1 MYFLT
6 MNRYI
11 DRIDSLIKKINPEL
25 FDLSKERDRG
35 RPPSQVS
42 SEFLTNKEQ
51 GDWAEKTLL
60 EVINFNSL
68 NYIAVPYGKSDD
80 IIAGDERFKEFYE
93 AYQNELDSIGKRPDI
108 LIFDKKDLVGVDVTN
123 LTDDVVSKAKCGIEV
138 RSSSFIS
145 QKYETVMQERYDY
158 LVATIFEN
166 IRLIKTEYADVLN
179 RKDPD
184 LFKAVISISENNLHC
199 ASFTCRSWKSSK
211 ELIEISN
218 ILKKIKQALKE
229 IQTKRF
235 HLSIT
240 PKVEDLKVVYNWVKK
255 YNVPHYYV
263 QVFFDRA
270 YGISFERILELISNP
285 ENEDKKFFVEA
296 DVKNQNKTVIKIQS
310 TLEKQLLDEVSIPH
324 HFSAMRELSRGN
336 LLFYVKFDRSEAVL
350 KKDSFNSLFG
360 IDL

>member
-1 MYFLT
+1 ME
-6 MNRYI
+6 RYI
-11 DRIDSLIKKINPEL
+11 DRLNALIKKINPEL
-25 FDLSKERDRG
+25 LDFEKERDHG

-60 EVINFNSL
+60 DAINSNSSE
-68 NYIAVPYGKSDD
+68 YIALQYGKSDD
-80 IIAGDERFKEFYE
+80 IIAGDEHFKEFYD
-93 AYQNELDSIGKRPDI
+93 AYQNELDSIGKKPDI
-108 LIFDKKDLVGVDVTN
+108 LIFDKRDLVGVDISC
-123 LTDDVVSKAKCGIEV
+123 LTDEVVSKAKCGIEV

-145 QKYETVMQERYDY
+145 QKYETVMEERYAH
-158 LVATIFEN
+158 LVATVFEN
-166 IRLIKTEYADVLN
+166 ICLIKNEYADILN
-179 RKDPD
+179 RKDSD
-184 LFKAVISISENNLHC
+184 LYKTVTSITEKNLHC

-211 ELIEISN
+211 ELVEVSN

>member
-1 MYFLT
+1 ME
-6 MNRYI
+6 RYI
-11 DRIDSLIKKINPEL
+11 DRINALIKKINPEL
-25 FDLSKERDRG
+25 LDLEKERDHG

-60 EVINFNSL
+60 DAINSNSSE
-68 NYIAVPYGKSDD
+68 YIAIQYGKSDD
-80 IIAGDERFKEFYE
+80 IIAGDEHFKEFYD

-108 LIFDKKDLVGVDVTN
+108 LIFDKKDLVGIDISS
-123 LTDDVVSKAKCGIEV
+123 LTDEVVSKAKCGIEV

-145 QKYETVMQERYDY
+145 QKYETVMEERYAH
-158 LVATIFEN
+158 LVATVFEN
-166 IRLIKTEYADVLN
+166 ICLIKNEYADILN
-179 RKDPD
+179 RKDSD
-184 LFKAVISISENNLHC
+184 LYKTVTSITEKNLHC

-211 ELIEISN
+211 ELVEVSN
-218 ILKKIKQALKE
+218 ILKKIKQAHKE

>member
-1 MYFLT
+1 ME
-6 MNRYI
+6 RYI
-11 DRIDSLIKKINPEL
+11 DRINALIKKINPEL
-25 FDLSKERDRG
+25 LDLEKVRDHG

-60 EVINFNSL
+60 DAINSNSSE
-68 NYIAVPYGKSDD
+68 YIAIQYGKSDD
-80 IIAGDERFKEFYE
+80 IIAGDEHFKEFYD

-108 LIFDKKDLVGVDVTN
+108 LIFDKKDLVGIDISS
-123 LTDDVVSKAKCGIEV
+123 LTDEVVSKAKCGIEV

-145 QKYETVMQERYDY
+145 QKYETVMEERYAH
-158 LVATIFEN
+158 LVATVFEN
-166 IRLIKTEYADVLN
+166 ICLIKNEYADILN
-179 RKDPD
+179 RKDSD
-184 LFKAVISISENNLHC
+184 LYKTVTSITEKNLHC

-211 ELIEISN
+211 ELVEVSN

>member
-1 MYFLT
+1 MVG
-6 MNRYI
+6 I
-11 DRIDSLIKKINPEL
+11 DI
-25 FDLSKERDRG
+25 
-35 RPPSQVS
+35 S
-42 SEFLTNKEQ
+42 S
-51 GDWAEKTLL
+51 
-60 EVINFNSL
+60 
-68 NYIAVPYGKSDD
+68 
-80 IIAGDERFKEFYE
+80 
-93 AYQNELDSIGKRPDI
+93 
-108 LIFDKKDLVGVDVTN
+108 
-123 LTDDVVSKAKCGIEV
+123 LTDEVVSKAKCGIEV

-145 QKYETVMQERYDY
+145 QKYETVMEERYAH
-158 LVATIFEN
+158 LVATVFEN
-166 IRLIKTEYADVLN
+166 ICLIKNEYADILN
-179 RKDPD
+179 RKDSD
-184 LFKAVISISENNLHC
+184 LYKTVTSITEKNLHC

-211 ELIEISN
+211 ELVEVSN

>member
-1 MYFLT
+1 MTL
-6 MNRYI
+6 YI
-11 DRIDSLIKKINPEL
+11 DRIDSLIGKINPQL
-25 FDLSKERDRG
+25 FDLRMARDRG

-60 EVINFNSL
+60 EAINSNSSKF
-68 NYIAVPYGKSDD
+68 IAVPYGKSDD
-80 IIAGDERFKEFYE
+80 IIAGDEHFKEFYE

-108 LIFDKKDLVGVDVTN
+108 LIFYKKDLDGVDISN

-145 QKYETVMQERYDY
+145 QKYEAVMQERYDA
-158 LVATIFEN
+158 LIKSIFDN
-166 IRLIKTEYADVLN
+166 IRLIKRDYADVLKS
-179 RKDPD
+179 KDPD
-184 LFKAVISISENNLHC
+184 LYNRVTSISEENIHSAL
-199 ASFTCRSWKSSK
+199 FTCRSWKSSK
-211 ELIEISN
+211 ELVEVSS
-218 ILKKIKQALKE
+218 ILKEIKQALKE

-255 YNVPHYYV
+255 YKVPHYYV

-285 ENEDKKFFVEA
+285 DNEDKMFFVEG
-296 DVKNQNKTVIKIQS
+296 DVKNQNKMVIKIQS

-336 LLFYVKFDRSEAVL
+336 LLFYVKFDRSDAVL

>member
-1 MYFLT
+1 

-11 DRIDSLIKKINPEL
+11 DRIDSLIRKINPEL
-25 FDLSKERDRG
+25 LDLRMARDRG

-60 EVINFNSL
+60 EAINSNSSEF
-68 NYIAVPYGKSDD
+68 IAIPYGKSDD
-80 IIAGDERFKEFYE
+80 IIAGDEHFKEFYE

-108 LIFDKKDLVGVDVTN
+108 LVFYKKDLQGVDVSN

-145 QKYETVMQERYDY
+145 QKYEAVMQERYS
-158 LVATIFEN
+158 
-166 IRLIKTEYADVLN
+166 RLIRSILDNIQLIKKNYAEVL
-179 RKDPD
+179 RGKDPD
-184 LFKAVISISENNLHC
+184 LFNRVTSISEENIHS

-211 ELIEISN
+211 ELVEVSS
-218 ILKKIKQALKE
+218 ILKEIKLALKE

-285 ENEDKKFFVEA
+285 DNEDKMFFVEG
-296 DVKNQNKTVIKIQS
+296 DVKNQNKMVIKIQS
-310 TLEKQLLDEVSIPH
+310 TLEKQLLDEVSIPR

-336 LLFYVKFDRSEAVL
+336 LLFYVKFDRSDAVL
-350 KKDSFNSLFG
+350 KKESFNSLFG

>member
-1 MYFLT
+1 ME
-6 MNRYI
+6 RYI
-11 DRIDSLIKKINPEL
+11 DRINALIKKINPEL
-25 FDLSKERDRG
+25 LDFEKERDHG

-60 EVINFNSL
+60 DAINSNSSE
-68 NYIAVPYGKSDD
+68 YIAIQYGKSDD
-80 IIAGDERFKEFYE
+80 IIAGDEHFKEFYD

-108 LIFDKKDLVGVDVTN
+108 LIFDKKDLVGIDISS
-123 LTDDVVSKAKCGIEV
+123 LTDEVVSKAKCGIEV

-145 QKYETVMQERYDY
+145 QKYETVMEERYAH
-158 LVATIFEN
+158 LVATVFEN
-166 IRLIKTEYADVLN
+166 ICLIKNEYADILN
-179 RKDPD
+179 RKDSD
-184 LFKAVISISENNLHC
+184 LYKTVTSITEKNLHC

-211 ELIEISN
+211 ELVEVSN

>member
-1 MYFLT
+1 ME
-6 MNRYI
+6 RYI
-11 DRIDSLIKKINPEL
+11 DRINALIKEINPEL
-25 FDLSKERDRG
+25 LDLEKERDHG

-60 EVINFNSL
+60 DAINSNSSE
-68 NYIAVPYGKSDD
+68 YIAIQYGKSDD

-93 AYQNELDSIGKRPDI
+93 AYQNELDTIGKRPDI
-108 LIFDKKDLVGVDVTN
+108 LVFDKKDLIGIDISC
-123 LTDDVVSKAKCGIEV
+123 LTDEVVSKAKFGIEV

-145 QKYETVMQERYDY
+145 QKYETVMEERYAH
-158 LVATIFEN
+158 LVATVFEN
-166 IRLIKTEYADVLN
+166 ISLIKNEYADILN
-179 RKDPD
+179 RKDSD
-184 LFKAVISISENNLHC
+184 LYNTVTSITEKNLHC

-211 ELIEISN
+211 ELVEVSD

>member
-1 MYFLT
+1 ME
-6 MNRYI
+6 RYI
-11 DRIDSLIKKINPEL
+11 DRINALIKKINPEL
-25 FDLSKERDRG
+25 LDLEKERDHG

-60 EVINFNSL
+60 DAINSNSSE
-68 NYIAVPYGKSDD
+68 YIAIQYGKSDD
-80 IIAGDERFKEFYE
+80 IIAGDEHFKEFYD

-108 LIFDKKDLVGVDVTN
+108 LIFDKKDLVGIDISS
-123 LTDDVVSKAKCGIEV
+123 LTDEVVSKAKCGIEV

-145 QKYETVMQERYDY
+145 QKYETVMEERYAH
-158 LVATIFEN
+158 LVATVFEN
-166 IRLIKTEYADVLN
+166 ICLIKNEYADILN
-179 RKDPD
+179 RKDSD
-184 LFKAVISISENNLHC
+184 LYKTVTSITEKNLHC

-211 ELIEISN
+211 ELVEVSN